1 MFFPPVFFG
10 GGIMVE
16 VPAVVAEADSISEV
30 LAEVILAEAVPEEIF
45 KKSVSLR
52 KNSGRESNY

>member
-1 MFFPPVFFG
+1 
-10 GGIMVE
+10 MVE